1 VRTCGPLSGAVCYEA
16 VLATGMVFCYTR
28 HVMKRIVLL
37 LLLTGSLWADSGVVP
52 AEQIA
57 KKWKRTKSINGPTEK
72 IRKGLEVEVT
82 SGGQT
87 VEVKVDADTALSFQN
102 IQFQRDSAQLL
113 DGVTAAQIAEIARAM
128 KQAGSERFLIEGH
141 TCDLGSD
148 AHNLGLS
155 QQRALAVKRALEWHG
170 VESDRLQILG
180 FGETDPVTANTDETA
195 RAKNRRVQIYRK
207 L

>member
-1 VRTCGPLSGAVCYEA
+1 
-16 VLATGMVFCYTR
+16 
-28 HVMKRIVLL
+28 MKRTVLL
-37 LLLTGSLWADSGVVP
+37 FLLCGTFCAGAAEPEVIP
-52 AEQIA
+52 AEQIS

-82 SGGQT
+82 SSGQT

-113 DGVTAAQIAEIARAM
+113 DGVTASQIAEIARAM

-170 VESDRLQILG
+170 VESDRLQVLG
-180 FGETDPVTANTDETA
+180 FGETDPVTANTDESA

>member
-1 VRTCGPLSGAVCYEA
+1 
-16 VLATGMVFCYTR
+16 
-28 HVMKRIVLL
+28 MKWTLILL
-37 LLLTGSLWADSGVVP
+37 LWGGALWAGPEVVP

-57 KKWKRTKSINGPTEK
+57 RKWNKSIHGSTEK
-72 IRKGLEVEVT
+72 IRYGLEVG
-82 SGGQT
+82 SQP
-87 VEVKVDADTALSFQN
+87 VEADTAVSFQN
-102 IQFQRDSAQLL
+102 IQFQRDSAELL
-113 DGVTAAQIAEIARAM
+113 DGVTAAQIGEIARAM

-155 QQRALAVKRALEWHG
+155 QQRALEWHG
-170 VESDRLQILG
+170 VEPGRLQVLG
-180 FGETDPVTANTDETA
+180 FGESDPVTANTDETA

>member
-1 VRTCGPLSGAVCYEA
+1 
-16 VLATGMVFCYTR
+16 
-28 HVMKRIVLL
+28 MKRIVLL
-37 LLLTGSLWADSGVVP
+37 LLVTGSLWADSGVVP

-102 IQFQRDSAQLL
+102 IHFQRDSAQLL

-155 QQRALAVKRALEWHG
+155 QQRALAVKRA

-180 FGETDPVTANTDETA
+180 FGETDPVTANTDETT

>member
-1 VRTCGPLSGAVCYEA
+1 MRAH
-16 VLATGMVFCYTR
+16 VLFLAGSKRGLVGGGGLCYTR
-28 HVMKRIVLL
+28 CVMKRLHLILL
-37 LLLTGSLWADSGVVP
+37 LFAALRVVAADPEVVP

-57 KKWKRTKSINGPTEK
+57 RKWKRTKSINGPTEK
-72 IRKGLEVEVT
+72 IRKGLEVEVGT
-82 SGGQT
+82 QP
-87 VEVKVDADTALSFQN
+87 VEVKVDADTAVSFQN
-102 IQFQRDSAQLL
+102 IQFQRDSAELL
-113 DGVTAAQIAEIARAM
+113 DGVTAAQIGEIARAM

-170 VESDRLQILG
+170 VEPGRLQVLG
-180 FGETDPVTANTDETA
+180 FGESDPVIANTDETA

>member
-1 VRTCGPLSGAVCYEA
+1 
-16 VLATGMVFCYTR
+16 
-28 HVMKRIVLL
+28 MKWTLILL
-37 LLLTGSLWADSGVVP
+37 LWGGTLWAGPEVVP

-57 KKWKRTKSINGPTEK
+57 RKWTKSIHGSTEK
-72 IRKGLEVEVT
+72 IRYGLEVF
-82 SGGQT
+82 S
-87 VEVKVDADTALSFQN
+87 
-102 IQFQRDSAQLL
+102 
-113 DGVTAAQIAEIARAM
+113 
-128 KQAGSERFLIEGH
+128 QAGSERFLIEGH

-170 VESDRLQILG
+170 VEPGRLQVLG
-180 FGETDPVTANTDETA
+180 FGESDPVTANTDETA

>member
-1 VRTCGPLSGAVCYEA
+1 
-16 VLATGMVFCYTR
+16 
-28 HVMKRIVLL
+28 MKWTLILL
-37 LLLTGSLWADSGVVP
+37 LWGGTLWADPEVVP

-57 KKWKRTKSINGPTEK
+57 RKWKRTKSINGPTVK
-72 IRKGLEVEVT
+72 IRKGLALEVGT
-82 SGGQT
+82 QS
-87 VEVKVDADTALSFQN
+87 VEVDADTALSFQN
-102 IQFQRDSAQLL
+102 IQFQRDSAELL
-113 DGVTAAQIAEIARAM
+113 DGVTAAQIGEIARAM

-170 VESDRLQILG
+170 VEPGRLQVLG
-180 FGETDPVTANTDETA
+180 FGESDPVTANTDETA